1 MLLRKQVFRFAYSLS
16 LAAIVAGVAACGGGG
31 TDTATTSGGADTA
44 ASSGSDISGDIL
56 VDGSST
62 VFPISEGM
70 AEEFM
75 LANPGTRVTVG
86 VSGSGGGFSKFCAGE
101 TDISNASRP
110 IKQEEIDTCTEAGI
124 EFVELPIAFDGITVV
139 VNPENDWAQCLTPAQ
154 LSTMWSPEAEA
165 TITSWNQVDSGFPDQ
180 ALNLFGPGTDSG
192 TFDYFTDAIN
202 GEEGASRGDYTASE
216 DDNVV
221 VQGVEADQGGLG
233 YFGYAYYEENQGA
246 LKSVSVENADGSCI
260 APSREVIAD
269 GSYNPLARP
278 LFFYVKVDSYET
290 KPQVAA
296 FVDYLIDPA
305 NEGLVAETGYVA
317 LPPDIQAKVAARL
330 DGRTTGSIYEGG
342 SSVGVKLVD
351 KL

>member
-1 MLLRKQVFRFAYSLS
+1 MLLRKQIFRFAYSMSLS
-16 LAAIVAGVAACGGGG
+16 AIVAGVAACG
-31 TDTATTSGGADTA
+31 SPDTA
-44 ASSGSDISGDIL
+44 ASDIL

-75 LANPGTRVTVG
+75 AANPGTRVTVG

-110 IKQEEIDTCTEAGI
+110 IKQEEIDACAEAGI

-139 VNPENDWAQCLTPAQ
+139 VNPENDWAQCLTPDQ
-154 LSTMWSPEAEA
+154 LNTMWSPEAEE
-165 TITSWNQVDSGFPDQ
+165 TITSWNQVNPDYPDQ

-221 VQGVEADQGGLG
+221 VQGVESDPGGLG
-233 YFGYAYYEENQGA
+233 YFGYAYYEENQEA
-246 LKSVSVENADGSCI
+246 LKSVSIANAEGGCI

-278 LFFYVKVDSYET
+278 LFFYVRVDSYET

-296 FVDYLIDPA
+296 FVDYLIDPT
-305 NEGLVAETGYVA
+305 NEELVAETGYVA
-317 LPPDIQAKVAARL
+317 LPTDIQAKVAARL
-330 DGRTTGSIYEGG
+330 DSRTTGSIYEGG